1 MPHGALERA
10 DVKGQTPLLIALR
23 YGHDAAAHSLLQL
36 GANPLARIDGPLTVA
51 SASSPLGTITDPD
64 TVAGHTSIP

>member
-36 GANPLARIDGPLTVA
+36 GAKAAIATHLGPTAPLSIPPSPDLGPH
-51 SASSPLGTITDPD
+51 TDPGPPLD
-64 TVAGHTSIP
+64 PR